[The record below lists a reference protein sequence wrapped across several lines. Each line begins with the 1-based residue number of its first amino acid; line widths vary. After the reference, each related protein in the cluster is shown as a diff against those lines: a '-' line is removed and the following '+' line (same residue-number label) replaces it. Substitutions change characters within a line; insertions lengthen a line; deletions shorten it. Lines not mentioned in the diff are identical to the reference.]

1 MNAERP
7 VDPLPD
13 APVREVEAPAFW
25 KYWTLVHRILA
36 VNILPVLIFALG
48 IVWLDTYRNQLRDER
63 VDRLAKDAM
72 AAAQAVMQVD
82 DEDRPGLL
90 AAMGRAEGARL
101 RIYAPDGERSVDS
114 WQSGPVTY
122 TLEDPATQPWT
133 QKAARAIDGGFN
145 FLVGAPDIEDFA
157 EPAVD
162 RAGAWPEITRVRS
175 TDRVWTRVREAPDL
189 TPVFSAAAPLG
200 DGSTLLATLNDRDYT
215 ETVRRERGSVAIL
228 LVGSLLLGILLSLFL
243 ARTIARPLR
252 RIGLAAQRVRL
263 GRAREV
269 KVPRLPNRYDEVG
282 ALARAVSDMSRALQ
296 QRIDMTEAFAAD
308 VSHELKNPL
317 ASLRSAVDSL
327 EKIDDPRVRD
337 RLLDVVRQDV
347 IRLDRLIS
355 DIAEAAR
362 TDAELTRTTMEKV
375 SLNRLAATL
384 VESWR
389 ERRELGDARLAIETR
404 GRGPFLVAGEPN
416 RLARAIDNLIDN
428 AVSFSPA
435 RGHVDVILEREPH
448 AVRLIVT
455 DQGPGV
461 PPEERDA
468 VFHRFHSHRPDTS
481 EFGRHSGLGLA
492 IARAIVEGHEGEIVL
507 CDRPDGAEGACFS
520 ILLPAWLEE

>member
-1 MNAERP
+1 MNAERS
-7 VDPLPD
+7 VEAAD

-36 VNILPVLIFALG
+36 VNILPILILALG
-48 IVWLDTYRNQLRDER
+48 IVWLDAYRNQLRDER

-72 AAAQAVMQVD
+72 AAAEAAMQVD
-82 DEDRPGLL
+82 TDERPALL
-90 AAMGRAEGARL
+90 AALGRAEGARL
-101 RIYAPDGERSVDS
+101 RVYAPDGTRVVDS
-114 WQSGPVTY
+114 WEAGPVTY
-122 TLEDPATQPWT
+122 RLQDPSSEPWT

-157 EPAVD
+157 EPALD
-162 RAGAWPEITRVRS
+162 RAGAWPEITRVR
-175 TDRVWTRVREAPDL
+175 TTNRVWTRVREAPDL
-189 TPVFSAAAPLG
+189 TPVFSAAAPIG

-215 ETVRRERGSVAIL
+215 ETVRRERGSVAVL
-228 LVGSLLLGILLSLFL
+228 LIGSLLLGILLSLFL

-269 KVPRLPNRYDEVG
+269 NVPRLPNRYDEVG

-296 QRIDMTEAFAAD
+296 QRIDMTESFAAD

-317 ASLRSAVDSL
+317 ASLRSAVESL
-327 EKIDDPRVRD
+327 ERIDDAKVRA

-347 IRLDRLIS
+347 IRLDRLIN

-362 TDAELTRTTMEKV
+362 TDAELTRTTMERVPLDK
-375 SLNRLAATL
+375 LAATL
-384 VESWR
+384 VEAWR
-389 ERRELGDARLAIETR
+389 ERREIGDVRLAIEMR
-404 GRGPFLVAGEPN
+404 GRGPFAVAGEPN
-416 RLARAIDNLIDN
+416 RLARAIDNLVDN
-428 AVSFSPA
+428 AVSFSPP
-435 RGHVDVILEREPH
+435 RGRIDVILEREAQ

-455 DQGPGV
+455 DEGPGV

-492 IARAIVEGHEGEIVL
+492 IARAIVEGHEGDIML
-507 CDRPDGAEGACFS
+507 CDRPDGADGACFS
-520 ILLPAWLEE
+520 ILLPAWPEE